1 MASERLVL
9 ASSSTTYDDA
19 NFSATGT
26 AAGENVNLIF
36 DQATDS
42 GELIAAID
50 RAISLL
56 EQRLTEKG
64 AA

>member
-9 ASSSTTYDDA
+9 ASSSTTYEDA
-19 NFSATGT
+19 TFQATGS

-36 DQATDS
+36 DDATES
-42 GELIAAID
+42 GELLAAID